1 MSEKT
6 RAKEWRE
13 SLSWRRALFFHLPF
27 LALGIPESAVCRSD
41 FDANHISATSSA
53 SSVEEWRK
61 TRSTSRNS
69 NGLDISKSA
78 PNFSTLNRTIDCASF
93 PGQKKENSYSF
104 RGRLSLLEPIAV
116 AARHV
121 DTQATHLSRK
131 KQSLRRSI
139 GLKVLPKK
147 RRAFFFFF
155 ALFFLVASRL
165 VPHFFPSLS
174 RKRATPFDLRGG
186 GSRETEITRLSLSL
200 SSEAPPPPR
209 TPPSPASRRAVC
221 DRREG

>member
-155 ALFFLVASRL
+155 CLVFFSGIETRAS
-165 VPHFFPSLS
+165 F
-174 RKRATPFDLRGG
+174 
-186 GSRETEITRLSLSL
+186 LSLAFSKE
-200 SSEAPPPPR
+200 SDPF
-209 TPPSPASRRAVC
+209 
-221 DRREG
+221 